1 MKTPSGR
8 VRLLPFRCEPRHKL
22 KIFAATDEWLVHLS
36 EPGHREGLG
45 QRMWIERRRVDAIR
59 AAEGLRLGRCNRN
72 ENQRDRKNEDP
83 AAAHRYTARKNFE
96 ETFFTVSKAS
106 VGTNACW

>member
-1 MKTPSGR
+1 MKPPSGR

-36 EPGHREGLG
+36 EPGQREGLG

-59 AAEGLRLGRCNRN
+59 VAEGFRLGSCNRN
-72 ENQRDRKNEDP
+72 ENQRDRENEDP
-83 AAAHRYTARKNFE
+83 EAAHRDNPLDNFE
-96 ETFFTVSKAS
+96 ETFFTVS
-106 VGTNACW
+106 